1 MNARTTQTAPTS
13 TLPADTL
20 LSVRNLQTQFFS
32 REGIVKAV
40 DGVSFDVKKGEIL
53 GIAGE
58 SGCGKSVTGQSI
70 MRILPK
76 RGKIVNGEI
85 LYEYADQTIDLAKT
99 DPDGKTIR
107 DIRGKEISMIFQEP
121 MSSFSPVHTIGNQII
136 ETIRIHQPVGKEEA
150 REQAISMLQ
159 RVGMPNPSRNIDQY
173 SFNLSG
179 GMRQRAMVALALS
192 CQPKLLIADEPTTAV
207 DVTIQ
212 AQMMELMRELQSD
225 LGMAIIMITHDLG
238 VIAELCD
245 RVMIM
250 YLGKEVEYGTVE
262 DLFHQPR
269 HPYTRGLL
277 ASIPKMIPGRIEIEP
292 IDGSVPSP
300 YEMPTGCKFHPR
312 CPDYMPGICEVSE
325 PPTTEISRQHTVSCY
340 LYDSFDGDSHDGTQ
354 AGTAGRKEAVE

>member
-1 MNARTTQTAPTS
+1 MNTLSTENAPTS
-13 TLPADTL
+13 ILPADTL

-32 REGIVKAV
+32 REGAVKAV
-40 DGVSFDVKKGEIL
+40 DGVSFDVKQGEIL

-76 RGKIVNGEI
+76 NGRIVGGEI
-85 LYEYADQTIDLAKT
+85 LFNHDNQTIDLAT
-99 DPDGKTIR
+99 ADPDGRLIR
-107 DIRGKEISMIFQEP
+107 AIRGKEISMIFQEP
-121 MSSFSPVHTIGNQII
+121 MTSFSPVHTIGNQII
-136 ETIRIHQPVGKEEA
+136 ETIRIHQAVSKDEA
-150 REQAISMLQ
+150 REQAIEMLQ

-212 AQMMELMRELQSD
+212 AQMMELMRELQAD

-238 VIAELCD
+238 VIAELTE

-250 YLGKEVEYGTVE
+250 YLGKEVEDGTVE
-262 DLFHQPR
+262 DIFYRPK
-269 HPYTRGLL
+269 HPYTRGS
-277 ASIPKMIPGRIEIEP
+277 AGFDPK
-292 IDGSVPSP
+292 DG
-300 YEMPTGCKFHPR
+300 PR
-312 CPDYMPGICEVSE
+312 AYRDRS
-325 PPTTEISRQHTVSCY
+325 
-340 LYDSFDGDSHDGTQ
+340 D
-354 AGTAGRKEAVE
+354 